1 MLLRLAFVLGYKT
14 RQPSTATSQRCAR
27 SIVIGKREP
36 MLRASVCERCCLPC
50 HCRHKTFHLN
60 RLRRRTRRRPPRYR
74 RRRYPL
80 RRFLQAGRQ
89 CRQMHRQ
96 SPLSPRGVWPPSA
109 ARGCH
114 PALNSP
120 TDHVTQATPPGFPS
134 RAPRHKT
141 QLEADLR
148 RTAGSTVRR
157 DAGATQAYEDAADD
171 RHAADTR
178 LTLRTTGHGAT
189 GMGSD
194 GAPAARQRPNRSRSR
209 AARLWGAAPVV

>member
-1 MLLRLAFVLGYKT
+1 MLSALPLPPQDLPSEPAPPPYSPPAAEV
-14 RQPSTATSQRCAR
+14 PSTP
-27 SIVIGKREP
+27 EP
-36 MLRASVCERCCLPC
+36 VTPFPPS
-50 HCRHKTFHLN
+50 
-60 RLRRRTRRRPPRYR
+60 RPPV
-74 RRRYPL
+74 PPNSPPEPIVA
-80 RRFLQAGRQ
+80 AG
-89 CRQMHRQ
+89 
-96 SPLSPRGVWPPSA
+96 GWPPSA